1 VKYQYIIFDFDGV
14 LAESNE
20 IRFNGFRKLF
30 KDYPRDQV
38 ELLVQYAK
46 ANGGVSRYKKIIF
59 FFNVIR
65 KESISAKAIYDWA
78 AQFSELVKQDI
89 VEATPVKGSL
99 EFLKRYFNHFDFAI
113 VSGSDQKE
121 LREVCRDR
129 GIDHF
134 FKIILGSPVE
144 KKNNIAALLSDL
156 NWEHNNSLYV
166 GDSHNDL
173 EAAEDND
180 IDFIGRYSGL
190 TDWKSRDIPF
200 VPDLTFLYDAMR

>member
-1 VKYQYIIFDFDGV
+1 MKYQHIIFDFDGV

-20 IRFNGFRKLF
+20 IRFNGFRKLL
-30 KDYPRDQV
+30 KDYPQDQV
-38 ELLVQYAK
+38 EQLVQYAK

-65 KESISAKAIYDWA
+65 KEPISSKSVNDWA
-78 AQFSELVKQDI
+78 DQFSKLVKRD
-89 VEATPVKGSL
+89 VTEARPVKGSL
-99 EFLKRYFNHFDFAI
+99 DFLKKYFNHFDFAI

-134 FKIILGSPVE
+134 FKSILGSPVE

-156 NWEHNNSLYV
+156 NWEHSNSLYV

-173 EAAEDND
+173 EAAEANSV
-180 IDFIGRYSGL
+180 DFIGRYSGL
-190 TDWKSRDIPF
+190 TDWKSRDTPF
-200 VPDLTFLYDAMR
+200 VTDLNFLYDAMH